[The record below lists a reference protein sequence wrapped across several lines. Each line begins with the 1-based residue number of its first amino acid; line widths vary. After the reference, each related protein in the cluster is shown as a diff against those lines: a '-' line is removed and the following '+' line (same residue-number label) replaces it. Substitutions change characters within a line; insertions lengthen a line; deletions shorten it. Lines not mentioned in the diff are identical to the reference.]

1 MRRAAV
7 SLRWKIA
14 LTVTAVCCAV
24 AAVLGVLVHNAV
36 ARQTVGQVRK
46 EARADLDTALDLFE
60 YGTSREGINSVLDP
74 PELPDEL
81 QKLARDGKSGSM
93 VGRYHGQPVM
103 WAAAPAGDQVMAVWS
118 PYGSTR
124 RSLEKLDTA
133 ILGSAVLAATAV
145 ALAGLFLA
153 QRISRRLGTTAAV
166 ARRITAGDLDA
177 RVGDAAGR
185 GPGGGPAGRDEVAA
199 VAAALDSVA
208 GSLQSRLHA
217 EQRFTADVAH
227 ELRTPLTGILAS
239 AELLPEGRPKE
250 MINDRLRA
258 LHRLTED
265 LLEISRLDSG
275 SEHADLAAYELGA
288 LVERSVRATG
298 LDTDVRIATGTGTGS
313 SATTGPSSPMATG
326 AGPDAPPRA
335 DGEAR
340 TGSSAAAHPD
350 TRPEKSTG
358 PRKETPTGAPPG
370 ADTRPPT
377 GAAARPPAHPR
388 PPQGMPSGTPA
399 DRAAEIPAAIPDA
412 IVIETDRRRLDRIIA
427 NLVINAHR
435 HGGPPVTVTV
445 DVSPSGNPTIE
456 VRDHGPGYPD
466 ELLHHGPQRFRTDA
480 PGRGK
485 GHGLGLTIAV
495 GQAAVLGIDLR
506 FSNAP
511 DGGAR
516 TLLRLPN
523 RPPSTND

>member
-1 MRRAAV
+1 MKRPAV

-14 LTVTAVCCAV
+14 LTVLAVSCAV

-46 EARADLDTALDLFE
+46 ETRANLDTALDLFE
-60 YGTSREGINSVLDP
+60 YGTSREGLNSLLDP
-74 PELPDEL
+74 PELPAEL
-81 QKLARDGKSGSM
+81 RRLARSGQRGTM
-93 VGRYHGQPVM
+93 VGAYRGRPVM
-103 WAAAPAGDQVMAVWS
+103 WAAAPADGQVMAVWS
-118 PYGSTR
+118 PYGNTR
-124 RSLEKLDTA
+124 RSLENLDTA
-133 ILGSAVLAATAV
+133 ILGSAVLAAAVV

-177 RVGDAAGR
+177 RVGNGADQ
-185 GPGGGPAGRDEVAA
+185 GPGGGSAGQDEVAA

-208 GSLQSRLHA
+208 GSLQSRLQA

-258 LHRLTED
+258 LRRLTED

-275 SEHADLAAYELGA
+275 TERADLAAYDLGT
-288 LVERSVRATG
+288 LVEGSVRATG
-298 LDTDVRIATGTGTGS
+298 LDTAVRIV
-313 SATTGPSSPMATG
+313 
-326 AGPDAPPRA
+326 
-335 DGEAR
+335 
-340 TGSSAAAHPD
+340 
-350 TRPEKSTG
+350 
-358 PRKETPTGAPPG
+358 
-370 ADTRPPT
+370 ADTL
-377 GAAARPPAHPR
+377 
-388 PPQGMPSGTPA
+388 
-399 DRAAEIPAAIPDA
+399 
-412 IVIETDRRRLDRIIA
+412 VETDRRRLDRIVA

-435 HGGPPVTVTV
+435 HGRPPVIVTV
-445 DVSPSGNPTIE
+445 DAPAGGPPTIE

-466 ELLHHGPQRFRTDA
+466 DLLHHGPRRFRTDA

-495 GQAAVLGIDLR
+495 GQSAVLGIDLR
-506 FSNAP
+506 FTNAP

-516 TLLRLPN
+516 TILRLPHDA
-523 RPPSTND
+523 PVTSCTP